1 MTEWIISSSI
11 LIVTMLLLR
20 TVLRGKVTPRI
31 QYALWAIVLLRLLMP
46 FSLFQSTLSVQNIH
60 EEVRE
65 RPAVQQVYQ
74 AMSTPIVPNP
84 GRQPAVQLPAV
95 PQSPQTNAPNSLPQ
109 QQPDSVPDAAPD
121 AVELQVSHTVSM
133 GDVLVLV
140 WVAGILAMTGW
151 MAGCNIRFSR
161 RLKRSRKELDV
172 PDSLIPVYQTRAVET
187 PCLFGLFDPAVYLT
201 PEVAENDTL
210 RNYVLTHE
218 LTHYRQFDHV
228 WATLRATALVLH
240 WYNPL
245 VWMAFRA
252 SRQDGEMACDEGT
265 LRQLGEEHR
274 GNYGR
279 TLIGLA
285 TGTRFRASMV
295 TATSMGGTKRAMKER
310 IVILMKN
317 PKTAMMTMVSLILV
331 CTLIVGCTFTG
342 AVEKPTE
349 PEETIP
355 VETTEPTETTVPP
368 TEDPEIELLNRYNH
382 LLHEDVWLNQ
392 AMNCLFSSPE
402 ELDLEYYF
410 HNGIEILRGDGI
422 SDLPA
427 YEKSFL
433 HEHELYTPI
442 IMPEAEMRNILRS
455 TFGIAPEDVRSGIP
469 ESWLFY
475 EQSHKYYAQNPY
487 LDSMADFTITA
498 VEEQNDGMVQVY
510 YIPVD
515 AHFYLNAEPMLLT
528 LRRTEKGDYQAVSNQ
543 LLDTDRDYTVLTP
556 DQIAQ
561 VNVAFAST
569 RFWQEGELSMGGS
582 TAINGFFQSYYQS
595 VAEMDLKEF
604 LRNFSAYGI
613 VDDWNSNVTE
623 EEFSHICKL
632 DGFRFPGVT
641 SLEQMH
647 VPTHKYP
654 SYVVDAVIHHFSGVH
669 LDELEDACGRS
680 DAFYSE
686 KYDAYYNHT
695 SDFGPG
701 TFTCIGGQIHDG
713 YVELYSQENT
723 VLILVEKDGKY
734 LIESH
739 FPLSWMNPVELTAYE
754 IDQVNKAFSSTM
766 KMETIYGTSVEA
778 APIAS
783 FFTSYYEDPSQ
794 IDLREFLRHF
804 SAEGIVEDWY
814 SNVSEEEFDYIRT
827 LDGFLFPEVTS
838 LQDMP
843 VPTHKYPAEIVDAVI
858 FHYTGLNHDGLD
870 DANGKGDAFYCA
882 KYDAYYNHTSD
893 FGPGYF
899 HCVSGVNYGSVVELY
914 SENSVL
920 VLQQGN
926 DGRYYIHSHLPLE
939 HHQDHEGG
947 NHHD

>member
-121 AVELQVSHTVSM
+121 AVEPQVSHTVSM
-133 GDVLVLV
+133 GDVLILV
-140 WVAGILAMTGW
+140 WAAGIVAMTGW
-151 MAGCNIRFSR
+151 MTGCNIRFSR

-172 PDSLIPVYQTRAVET
+172 PDSLIPVYQTGAVET

-317 PKTAMMTMVSLILV
+317 PKTAMMTMISLILV
-331 CTLIVGCTFTG
+331 CVLIVGCTFTG

-349 PEETIP
+349 PEETTP
-355 VETTEPTETTVPP
+355 VETTEPTETTEPVETTTPIETVPLDYTP
-368 TEDPEIELLNRYNH
+368 LTSDQLDAANEAFVPHFFDVDGNIQVNPLNNFNQSYYRSPAEIDLHRFIYYFCYRGEFEDLDADFDLLAQKYPELEKWRNNYHMTRYPADAVDEILYKYTGFHIEDLYGTRDVEGVRY
-382 LLHEDVWLNQ
+382 LAETD
-392 AMNCLFSSPE
+392 AYYSFSS
-402 ELDLEYYF
+402 DA
-410 HNGIEILRGDGI
+410 GSMGLRFIDGRI
-422 SDLPA
+422 FDDCVR
-427 YEKSFL
+427 
-433 HEHELYTPI
+433 LYTD
-442 IMPEAEMRNILRS
+442 ME
-455 TFGIAPEDVRSGIP
+455 
-469 ESWLFY
+469 
-475 EQSHKYYAQNPY
+475 
-487 LDSMADFTITA
+487 
-498 VEEQNDGMVQVY
+498 
-510 YIPVD
+510 
-515 AHFYLNAEPMLLT
+515 
-528 LRRTEKGDYQAVSNQ
+528 
-543 LLDTDRDYTVLTP
+543 TVLTLIER
-556 DQIAQ
+556 D
-561 VNVAFAST
+561 
-569 RFWQEGELSMGGS
+569 GEWF
-582 TAINGFFQSYYQS
+582 IQSYYPMS
-595 VAEMDLKEF
+595 
-604 LRNFSAYGI
+604 
-613 VDDWNSNVTE
+613 W
-623 EEFSHICKL
+623 
-632 DGFRFPGVT
+632 
-641 SLEQMH
+641 
-647 VPTHKYP
+647 
-654 SYVVDAVIHHFSGVH
+654 
-669 LDELEDACGRS
+669 DE
-680 DAFYSE
+680 
-686 KYDAYYNHT
+686 
-695 SDFGPG
+695 
-701 TFTCIGGQIHDG
+701 
-713 YVELYSQENT
+713 
-723 VLILVEKDGKY
+723 
-734 LIESH
+734 
-739 FPLSWMNPVELTAYE
+739 PVELGPYQ
-754 IDQVNKAFSSTM
+754 IDQVNKAFASTM

-783 FFTSYYEDPSQ
+783 FFTSYYSDPTK
-794 IDLREFLRHF
+794 IDLAEFLRYF
-804 SAEGIVEDWY
+804 SATGIVDDWY
-814 SNVSEEEFDYIRT
+814 EDVTEEEFDYIRT
-827 LDGFLFPEVTS
+827 LDGFAFPDITS
-838 LQDMP
+838 PMDLH
-843 VPTHKYPAEIVDAVI
+843 VPIHKYTSNVVDQVI
-858 FHYTGLNHDGLD
+858 YHYTGIPLD
-870 DANGKGDAFYCA
+870 RLEDANGRGDAFYCA
-882 KYDAYYNHTSD
+882 AYDSYYNFTSD
-893 FGPGYF
+893 FGPGSF
-899 HCVSGVNYGSVVELY
+899 HCVSGINYGSVVELY